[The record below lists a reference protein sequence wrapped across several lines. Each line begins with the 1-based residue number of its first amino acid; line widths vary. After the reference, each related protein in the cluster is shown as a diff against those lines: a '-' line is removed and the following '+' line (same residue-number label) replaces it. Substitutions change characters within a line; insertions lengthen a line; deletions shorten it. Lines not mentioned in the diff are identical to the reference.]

1 MEFEKNAPVSD
12 EARRLAETKKVTLK
26 PIHGDVAPEELSDS
40 VVAAQHIN
48 GQPIANVGHA
58 SEQNTPLVQPS
69 KEILAIVPPEK
80 KTGVFGLLALVA
92 GLLIAATGII
102 IALIYN

>member
-26 PIHGDVAPEELSDS
+26 PIHGNVAPEELSDS

-48 GQPIANVGHA
+48 GQPIANVGHE

-69 KEILAIVPPEK
+69 KEILAIVPSEK
-80 KTGVFGLLALVA
+80 KTNVFGLLALVA
-92 GLLIAATGII
+92 GLLVAATGII
-102 IALIYN
+102 ITLIYN